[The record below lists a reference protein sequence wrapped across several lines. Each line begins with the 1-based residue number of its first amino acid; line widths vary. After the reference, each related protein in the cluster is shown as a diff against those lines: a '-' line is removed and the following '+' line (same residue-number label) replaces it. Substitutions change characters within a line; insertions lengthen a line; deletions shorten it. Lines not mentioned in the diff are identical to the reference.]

1 MSGFLC
7 ASGGS
12 VEPLRERST
21 LYLDNKH
28 YIELI
33 RTRSGHQSII
43 SALSRLEGNKSVIGL
58 GFFGGIA
65 PAVNVGDLLV
75 PIKAEPL
82 QAVPLTAGF
91 PDRRLAASLARKSR
105 ELGPTHIGRVATSA
119 VVKTESTQDI
129 EDLWKQGV
137 LGIDMESS
145 CFFSTLNHR
154 STVCGALLIC
164 SDHIVKKPLP
174 GIPVNEPR
182 NLPLDPEVATIA
194 KRAVF
199 LAIETLCESS

>member
-1 MSGFLC
+1 DRVLSARRRSAPGDWLGTIIAFGGTMSGFLC
-7 ASGGS
+7 ASGSS
-12 VEPLRERST
+12 VEPVETDEPLRERST

-82 QAVPLTAGF
+82 QTVPLTVG
-91 PDRRLAASLARKSR
+91 
-105 ELGPTHIGRVATSA
+105 
-119 VVKTESTQDI
+119 
-129 EDLWKQGV
+129 
-137 LGIDMESS
+137 
-145 CFFSTLNHR
+145 
-154 STVCGALLIC
+154 
-164 SDHIVKKPLP
+164 
-174 GIPVNEPR
+174 
-182 NLPLDPEVATIA
+182 
-194 KRAVF
+194 
-199 LAIETLCESS
+199 